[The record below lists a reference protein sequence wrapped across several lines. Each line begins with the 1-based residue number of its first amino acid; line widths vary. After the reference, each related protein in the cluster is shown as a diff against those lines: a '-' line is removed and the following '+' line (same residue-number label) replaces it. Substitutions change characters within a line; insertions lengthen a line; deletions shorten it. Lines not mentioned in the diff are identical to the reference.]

1 MTLTTSL
8 IDPWSGP
15 YGGLPPFDTAT
26 PAAIEAATL
35 AARELKR
42 GAIAVSV
49 DHPAPPDFENTLA
62 ALEDAGRP
70 LKRLASLAAILFS
83 TRNLDGM
90 AEVEQRLAPLREAL
104 EDEIAHNPALFARID
119 AVAGD
124 TSLTPEQARLVEV
137 IRNRFVRRG
146 ALLSP
151 ETRTAVA
158 AINGRISELQS
169 RCHANMIADA
179 AERYVLVETE
189 AELAGLPGEAVAAAG
204 RLAAEKGHEGKFA
217 IANTRPA
224 IWPVLQLCRNR
235 GIRKQ
240 ARDMWMTRCAID
252 GPHDNRPLLSELVT
266 LRGEKAQLL
275 GHESYAHYAIT
286 SKMAGTPE
294 VALAQLVKTL
304 GPVRRNARARLD
316 TIQMLADTDGLG
328 DRVRAWDWPYYLDK
342 HRKAQFGLDAEAVK
356 PYLSLDNVLAMI
368 FSAAGH
374 LHDLAFKPLPDA
386 PRVHPDVRVYELA
399 RGSDVIG
406 VVWMDLLY
414 REGKMRGSWQEEI
427 QAAENFH
434 GKRLC
439 FSNVCSNIEKPAG
452 EGPILMGWE
461 YANVLFHE
469 FGHAMHMLMSR
480 ARYPSLGPMGVEWD
494 LVELPSQLNERWLY
508 DRELLRRYARHWQT
522 GEPMPEAMIEA
533 IEAAFRFDRVFS
545 VGLEYL
551 LPTLVDFRMHLAA
564 RGAPVD
570 PLAIDRET
578 YTEFDIPDAIDPI
591 FFLPQQYHSFT
602 DVYAGALYSYLW
614 ADVMVADVIA
624 AFEEA
629 PGGLYDADVAARW
642 RDMILSAGTSVP
654 GAQAFRNFRGRDP
667 DPEALLRRFEL
678 A

>member
-8 IDPWSGP
+8 SAPWSGP

-26 PAAIEAATL
+26 PLAIESATL
-35 AARELKR
+35 AALESKR
-42 GAIAVSV
+42 GEIARIV
-49 DHPAPPDFENTLA
+49 DNPAPADFENTIA

-70 LKRLASLAAILFS
+70 LKRVASLAAILFS

-90 AEVEQRLAPLREAL
+90 AQVEQRLAPLREAL
-104 EDEIAHNPALFARID
+104 EDEIAHDPALFARIE

-124 TSLTPEQARLVEV
+124 TSLKPEQARLVEV
-137 IRNRFVRRG
+137 IRNRYARRG

-158 AINGRISELQS
+158 TINGRISALQS
-169 RCHANMIADA
+169 RCLANMMADA

-189 AELAGLPGEAVAAAG
+189 AELAGLPGEAVAAAS
-204 RLAAEKGHEGKFA
+204 RLATEKGHEGKFA

-224 IWPVLQLCRNR
+224 IWPVLQLCGNR

-275 GHESYAHYAIT
+275 GHESYAHYAIDG
-286 SKMAGTPE
+286 KMAGTPE

-304 GPVRRNARARLD
+304 GPVRRNALTRLD
-316 TIQMLADTDGLG
+316 TIQMLADAEGLG
-328 DRVRAWDWPYYLDK
+328 DRVRAWDWLFYLDK

-356 PYLSLDNVLAMI
+356 PYLSLENVLAMI
-368 FSAAGH
+368 FSAAGR
-374 LHDLAFKPLPDA
+374 LHGLAFTALPHA
-386 PRVHPDVRVYELA
+386 PRVHPDVMVYEVA
-399 RGSDVIG
+399 RDGEAIG

-414 REGKMRGSWQEEI
+414 REGKMRGSWQAEI
-427 QAAENFH
+427 QPAENFR
-434 GKRLC
+434 GRRLC
-439 FSNVCSNIEKPAG
+439 FSNVCSNIEKPAS
-452 EGPILMGWE
+452 EVPILMGWE

-508 DRELLRRYARHWQT
+508 DRELLRRHARHWQT
-522 GEPMPEAMIEA
+522 GEPIPEAMINA
-533 IEAAFRFDRVFS
+533 IETAFRFDRVFS

-551 LPTLVDFRMHLAA
+551 VPTLVDFRMHLAA

-570 PLAIDRET
+570 PLAIERET
-578 YTEFDIPDAIDPI
+578 YAEFDIPDAIDPI

-624 AFEEA
+624 AFEAA

-642 RDMILSAGTSVP
+642 RDMILSAGTSIP